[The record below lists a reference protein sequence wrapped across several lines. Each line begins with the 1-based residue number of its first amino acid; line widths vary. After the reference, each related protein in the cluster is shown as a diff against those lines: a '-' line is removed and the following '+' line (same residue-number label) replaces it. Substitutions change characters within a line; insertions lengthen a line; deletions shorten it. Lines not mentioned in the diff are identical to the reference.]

1 MVAINLP
8 FHLLQRPAILL
19 QNLFADMPIHER
31 PLVILRF
38 NLILQHFFK
47 INYRLNMLIKGR
59 TSAD

>member
-47 INYRLNMLIKGR
+47 IYYGLSMRMQGP